1 MSIGDLFLMGVN
13 YWPRRK
19 AMYWWSNFDGGE
31 VAEEFAMIRELG
43 LTHVRLFLLWESFQP
58 APDQIDAR
66 AVGNLRTVCD
76 LAADVGL
83 KLQPTFFTGHMSGP
97 NWAPDWMLSSQPRPP
112 EGRPL
117 VSLTRRTPSPRSIF
131 NIYTEPF
138 VIDAAELQLRT
149 ICGELRDHPA
159 VWAWSLGNEPD
170 LFCQPPT
177 AEVGRAWVA
186 RMVDTIRRV
195 DPVRPVLI
203 GLHGVSLHA
212 DVGFRIDQIA
222 QVTDISVMH
231 GYSIYDRLARHPLDP
246 DYVPFT
252 CALTAALA
260 GRAVLYEEFGL
271 CTHIPNAPSSYLR
284 VPLPFGVELNQFFS
298 SEEDGAE
305 FYRQVLPRLQRVGAL
320 GAFAWCFADYVRE
333 LWDRPP
339 CDFFIHER
347 SFGLFR
353 ADGSLKPVGKAVGE
367 FARTRPT
374 VRAAERTVKLPVS
387 GNEYYGNPGA
397 VLGPLYEQF
406 GKT

>member
-1 MSIGDLFLMGVN
+1 MSIGDPFLMGVN

-19 AMYWWSNFDGGE
+19 AMYWWADFDGGE
-31 VAEEFAMIRELG
+31 VAEEFAMIRDLG

-58 APDQIDAR
+58 APDRIDAK
-66 AVGNLRTVCD
+66 AVGNLRSVCD
-76 LAADVGL
+76 IAADVGL

-97 NWAPDWMLSSQPRPP
+97 NWAPDWMLSDEPRPP
-112 EGRPL
+112 EARPL

-138 VIDAAELQLRT
+138 VIDAAELQLHT

-170 LFCQPPT
+170 LFCQPPS
-177 AEVGRAWVA
+177 AQAGRDWVA
-186 RMVDTIRRV
+186 RMVKTIRQV
-195 DPVRPVLI
+195 DPVRPVVI

-222 QVTDISVMH
+222 EVTDISVMH

-271 CTHIPNAPSSYLR
+271 CTHIPNAPSSHQR
-284 VPLPFGVELNQFFS
+284 VPLPFGVVLNQFFS

-305 FYRQVLPRLQRVGAL
+305 FYRKVLPRSAARRCARRARV
-320 GAFAWCFADYVRE
+320 
-333 LWDRPP
+333 
-339 CDFFIHER
+339 
-347 SFGLFR
+347 
-353 ADGSLKPVGKAVGE
+353 
-367 FARTRPT
+367 
-374 VRAAERTVKLPVS
+374 
-387 GNEYYGNPGA
+387 
-397 VLGPLYEQF
+397 VLR
-406 GKT
+406 